1 MDLID
6 IISKHYSIDHI
17 NNHCISILII
27 GDPNII
33 KDITIDEDK
42 YVIKF
47 TGFDSKLGLTCTTI
61 ILANSAIR
69 VQLINNEEMCDTNKI
84 IIVYEPSIR
93 FSDIIELTVK
103 DGVINYWEH
112 SQINSTQLD
121 LTKEKSGSV
130 KMELTRKQ
138 VIEILEKADS
148 TVYKEPKTK
157 TAQALEYAI
166 DTIYKYQ
173 KIQEIMKSKK
183 MNALNIGLLIPKDMA
198 YVLHEIKEVMG
209 DENDKI

>member
-6 IISKHYSIDHI
+6 IITKHYSINHI
-17 NNHCISILII
+17 NNHCMSIFIV

-42 YVIKF
+42 YAIKF

-61 ILANSAIR
+61 VLADSAIR
-69 VQLINNEEMCDTNKI
+69 VQLINKDEMSDTNKI

-103 DGVINYWEH
+103 EGVISYYEY

-121 LTKEKSGSV
+121 LTKEN
-130 KMELTRKQ
+130 MEGK
-138 VIEILEKADS
+138 
-148 TVYKEPKTK
+148 
-157 TAQALEYAI
+157 
-166 DTIYKYQ
+166 
-173 KIQEIMKSKK
+173 
-183 MNALNIGLLIPKDMA
+183 
-198 YVLHEIKEVMG
+198 
-209 DENDKI
+209 